1 MKVLISDYVWPSI
14 EIEKEFFKKNFFDL
28 EVSESQ
34 DDLMSKIH
42 DADALLFCFAD
53 INESVLR
60 RAKKLK
66 VAQRYGIGVDNINL
80 DVATELG
87 IAVSNIP
94 DYCIDEVSDHAM
106 SMILALNRT
115 LTPHSNMVKNGKW
128 KEVAKSDRFY
138 RLRDATLGIIGFGR
152 IGRRLSKKAQGFG
165 LNVIA
170 YDPYIKDSQIDGVK
184 MCSLDELLSISQMVS
199 LHVPLNDETYHI
211 IGKDQFELM
220 PDDVILVNV
229 SRGGLIDENIL
240 TDYLAQGKIK
250 GVGLDVME
258 EEYPDANNPL
268 FQFQNVIVTPHT
280 AYFSQ
285 ESNEELQIRACEQVF
300 KVISGKK
307 PDYLINPEVLKHND
321 VNLE

>member
-14 EIEKEFFKKNFFDL
+14 EIEKDFFKRISFEL

-34 DDLMSKIH
+34 DDLMKKIH

-60 RAKKLK
+60 NAKKLK
-66 VAQRYGIGVDNINL
+66 VAQRYGIGVDNIDL

-87 IAVSNIP
+87 IVVSNIP

-115 LTPHSNMVKNGKW
+115 LTPHYNMVKKGKW
-128 KEVAKSDRFY
+128 KEVDKSERFY
-138 RLRDATLGIIGFGR
+138 RMREATLGIIGFGR

-170 YDPYIKDSQIDGVK
+170 YDPYIKDSQIDDVK
-184 MCSLDELLSISQMVS
+184 ICSLDELLASSQMVS

-211 IGKDQFELM
+211 IGKEQFELM

-229 SRGGLIDENIL
+229 SRGGLIDEDIL
-240 TDYLAQGKIK
+240 TNYLAQGKIK

-258 EEYPDANNPL
+258 EEYPDADNPL

-285 ESNEELQIRACEQVF
+285 ESNEELQIRVCEQVL